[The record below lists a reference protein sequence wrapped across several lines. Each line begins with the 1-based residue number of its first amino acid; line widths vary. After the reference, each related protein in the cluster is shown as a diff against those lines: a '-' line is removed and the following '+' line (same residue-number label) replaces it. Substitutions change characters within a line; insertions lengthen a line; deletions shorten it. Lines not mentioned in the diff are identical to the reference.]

1 MKKIFTL
8 ILAAVALV
16 GFNANAA
23 CYVIGDGVNGQSW
36 GGNVGTALTQT
47 STSPEVYEGTITFN
61 AGGYFGIATQLGSN
75 AGDWSTLNANRYGS
89 SSNGLQVSY
98 GETYTMTKSENC
110 FVSPAAGAQKVVVD
124 ITNKTITVGEKPVG
138 VVDLYFRG
146 PITGSDWNA
155 VSTYQFKSTQTA
167 NVVELTGVKIQGKFA
182 IASSDWSTKYAAA
195 TAADHIVTAGTAFT
209 TTSGG
214 NYNLGL
220 DATYTDA
227 TITLNTQTGA
237 LTITGTKTT
246 ESGIYLRGQ
255 ENEWNAQAAYQF
267 VDKGDGVFV
276 LEKAVAA
283 GQEFKIADGS
293 WGTINYG
300 GTGLTV
306 NQNLTLVY
314 NGGNLT
320 IPAGYEVES
329 LTVTFDNADA
339 NGANTLYVKTAQ
351 AGPTLPENLYVVG
364 TPNEWNIAA
373 SSIVLTGD
381 GEGVYTGTVALTGGA
396 DQQFRFYGTLGENA
410 WDNGSSYGSAVDDGD
425 NHAVTFTNGT
435 YTGAIVA
442 GKGNWIFA
450 NKVGN
455 LGVTVDLVNET
466 VTFDGSNLTDET
478 VTVSD
483 LYLADWS
490 GEETTFTAFT
500 KTTENEAT
508 VYTLAVTT
516 LPEEFKITSAANWS
530 GKQWGQGY
538 WIEKGNFEY
547 ANIPEGGD
555 ANFFNKL
562 PENFTLT
569 ALRATLNADNSL
581 NLTAVGEE
589 GKVEI
594 TALYLADWSGEETT
608 FTAFTKATENNED
621 VYTLAVDALPAEFKI
636 TSEEGWNGLQ
646 WGAGYWLQEGNLEYK
661 VPQGGSENFFN
672 KLPENFVISGL
683 RATIGENDSLKL
695 TVLGETPVVVT
706 DYFLASG
713 FGEGETPSFVKFV
726 ASENEGEYELA
737 LNGTLPAEFKI
748 TTSETWE
755 GRDWGSGYWINANVQ
770 YNNIPQGGDN
780 MVNKLGEGVVAQ
792 KIIISE
798 NQDGTLNLKVACAI
812 NVDAY
817 YLADWESTEGQTEFH
832 KIAKEED
839 GTYRLALNGTLP
851 TEFKITNL
859 PTWEGATEWAG
870 GYWIE
875 LGNELYTGIPQ
886 GGENIQ
892 NKLGEAFIAEALVIE
907 TGEEGTINL
916 KVEGRYNITTTYYL
930 YSWNEGEEG
939 TFTAFTAVAG
949 EDNLFE
955 VALEAVPENIIIT
968 NSNDWQAEGLTKWGD
983 VNGIADADVWH
994 LLSAGDAVDTPVAIE
1009 AENVKKIQLRY
1020 AGEKVQIQFVTET
1033 QKKGDLNGDGS
1044 IDGNDV
1050 SILLE
1055 MVLAGGVSDEQK
1067 AVADI
1072 NGDNSVD
1079 GNDVSILLEM
1089 VLAGE

>member
-8 ILAAVALV
+8 ILGVVAMLS
-16 GFNANAA
+16 FSAKADYYLA
-23 CYVIGDGVNGQSW
+23 DW
-36 GGNVGTALTQT
+36 G
-47 STSPEVYEGTITFN
+47 EVLGEGTFVK
-61 AGGYFGIATQLGSN
+61 FTQ
-75 AGDWSTLNANRYGS
+75 D
-89 SSNGLQVSY
+89 
-98 GETYTMTKSENC
+98 
-110 FVSPAAGAQKVVVD
+110 
-124 ITNKTITVGEKPVG
+124 
-138 VVDLYFRG
+138 
-146 PITGSDWNA
+146 
-155 VSTYQFKSTQTA
+155 
-167 NVVELTGVKIQGKFA
+167 
-182 IASSDWSTKYAAA
+182 
-195 TAADHIVTAGTAFT
+195 ADA
-209 TTSGG
+209 
-214 NYNLGL
+214 
-220 DATYTDA
+220 
-227 TITLNTQTGA
+227 
-237 LTITGTKTT
+237 
-246 ESGIYLRGQ
+246 GIYYI
-255 ENEWNAQAAYQF
+255 NVPA
-267 VDKGDGVFV
+267 DKK
-276 LEKAVAA
+276 LP
-283 GQEFKIADGS
+283 QEFKITSSADWNGTQ
-293 WGTINYG
+293 WGAGYWINNDALEAW
-300 GTGLTV
+300 TG
-306 NQNLTLVY
+306 NIAQ
-314 NGGNLT
+314 NGGNIQLRDWNIDGQSST
-320 IPAGYEVES
+320 GTTFYNNNVPTGGSLQLKENGTSIQLKVSATAYEVGADPEPVVYYLADWDKKVNGTDS
-329 LTVTFDNADA
+329 WIAFTATETANVYELDLSNALAFPSNFKITNAKAWGQGEWGSGSTISALNQWVTGLANGGGNATLAADYETLTKVEIDVTNVTGNTGTLDIKFYGTEKTTVTYPEHLYLVGDVNGLTWDGFPNSAVELTNA
-339 NGANTLYVKTAQ
+339 
-351 AGPTLPENLYVVG
+351 
-364 TPNEWNIAA
+364 
-373 SSIVLTGD
+373 GD
-381 GEGVYTGTVALTGGA
+381 GIYTGSLVLSANNHY
-396 DQQFRFYGTLGENA
+396 FRFYSELVDWGTG
-410 WDNGSSYGSAVDDGD
+410 SYGPGADTD
-425 NHAVTFTNGT
+425 VTFTNGI
-435 YTGAIVA
+435 YTATNV
-442 GKGNWIFA
+442 GKNQQGSWHTSG
-450 NKVGN
+450 KVGTAG
-455 LGVTVDLVNET
+455 LTVDLT
-466 VTFDGSNLTDET
+466 TGTITIDGSNLTDYSEGIT
-478 VTVSD
+478 A
-483 LYLADWS
+483 LYLADWNKVIN
-490 GEETTFTAFT
+490 GTDDFIAFT
-500 KTTENEAT
+500 KGENDE
-508 VYTLAVTT
+508 YTLATT
-516 LPEEFKITSAANWS
+516 VLPEEFKITSAANWDALN
-530 GKQWGQGY
+530 WGGGY
-538 WIEKGNFEY
+538 VFYEGNLEY
-547 ANIPEGGD
+547 TNIPQGGD
-555 ANFFNKL
+555 NMFTKL
-562 PENFTLT
+562 PAGFEVSGLKVTV
-569 ALRATLNADNSL
+569 NADNTI
-581 NLTAVGEE
+581 NLTVLGEQ
-589 GKVEI
+589 GSTEI
-594 TALYLADWSGEETT
+594 TALYLADWSTGETT

-621 VYTLAVDALPAEFKI
+621 VYTLAVDALPEEFKI

-661 VPQGGSENFFN
+661 VPQGGDANLFN

-780 MVNKLGEGVVAQ
+780 MVNKLGEDVVAQ

>member
-8 ILAAVALV
+8 ILGVVAMLS
-16 GFNANAA
+16 FSAKADYYLA
-23 CYVIGDGVNGQSW
+23 DW
-36 GGNVGTALTQT
+36 GNVMG
-47 STSPEVYEGTITFN
+47 EGTFVK
-61 AGGYFGIATQLGSN
+61 FTQ
-75 AGDWSTLNANRYGS
+75 D
-89 SSNGLQVSY
+89 
-98 GETYTMTKSENC
+98 
-110 FVSPAAGAQKVVVD
+110 
-124 ITNKTITVGEKPVG
+124 
-138 VVDLYFRG
+138 
-146 PITGSDWNA
+146 
-155 VSTYQFKSTQTA
+155 
-167 NVVELTGVKIQGKFA
+167 
-182 IASSDWSTKYAAA
+182 
-195 TAADHIVTAGTAFT
+195 ADA
-209 TTSGG
+209 
-214 NYNLGL
+214 
-220 DATYTDA
+220 
-227 TITLNTQTGA
+227 
-237 LTITGTKTT
+237 
-246 ESGIYLRGQ
+246 GIYYI
-255 ENEWNAQAAYQF
+255 N
-267 VDKGDGVFV
+267 VP
-276 LEKAVAA
+276 A
-283 GQEFKIADGS
+283 GKKLPQEFKITSSADWNGTQWGAGYWINNNYLEAWTGPIGQNGS
-293 WGTINYG
+293 NIQLRDWDIDGQKSDGDTFYKNNVPTGGSLQLKENGTSIQLKVSATAYEVGADPEPVIYYLADWGKVINGTDTWVAFTATETANVYELDLSNALAFPANFKITNAKAWGQGEWGSGSTISALNQWV
-300 GTGLTV
+300 TGLG
-306 NQNLTLVY
+306 
-314 NGGNLT
+314 NGGGNATLAANYETLT
-320 IPAGYEVES
+320 KVEIDVTNVTDNTGT
-329 LTVTFDNADA
+329 LDIKFYGTEKTTV
-339 NGANTLYVKTAQ
+339 
-351 AGPTLPENLYVVG
+351 TLPEKLYVVG
-364 TPNEWNIAA
+364 TPNNWDIAA

-425 NHAVTFTNGT
+425 NHDVTFTNGT
-435 YTGAIVA
+435 YTGAVVA
-442 GKGNWIFA
+442 GKGNWKFA
-450 NKVGN
+450 NLVGT
-455 LGVTVDLVNET
+455 LGVSVDLNENT
-466 VTFDGSNLTDET
+466 VTFDGSNLTKEGET
-478 VTVSD
+478 EITA

-490 GEETTFTAFT
+490 GAETTFTAFT
-500 KTTENEAT
+500 KATENEAT
-508 VYTLAVTT
+508 VYTLAVTE
-516 LPEEFKITSAANWS
+516 LPEEFKITSEEGWS
-530 GKQWGQGY
+530 GKQWGSGY

-569 ALRATLNADNSL
+569 ALRATVGENNVL

-589 GKVEI
+589 GTVEI
-594 TALYLADWSGEETT
+594 AALYLADWSGEETT
-608 FTAFTKATENNED
+608 FTAFTKTTENEEA
-621 VYTLAVDALPAEFKI
+621 VYTLAVTELPEQFKI

-695 TVLGETPVVVT
+695 TVLGEIPVVVT
-706 DYFLASG
+706 NYYLASG
-713 FGEGETPSFVKFV
+713 FGEGETPVFAQFT
-726 ASENEGEYELA
+726 ASETEGQYELA

-780 MVNKLGEGVVAQ
+780 MVNKLGEDVVAQ

-916 KVEGRYNITTTYYL
+916 KVEGRYNIETTYYAWA
-930 YSWNEGEEG
+930 WNDDEEG
-939 TFTAFTAVAG
+939 AWLTFAPVAG

-955 VALEAVPENIIIT
+955 ATITAVPGHIIFT
-968 NSNDWQAEGLTKWGD
+968 DNNEWAEGATRWAYSPSIDNADEWYLC
-983 VNGIADADVWH
+983 GIATE
-994 LLSAGDAVDTPVAIE
+994 GDGSTTINIE

-1020 AGEKVQIQFVTET
+1020 AGTEKIQVKFVTET
-1033 QKKGDLNGDGS
+1033 QKKGDINGDGS